1 MQPIKDNHGLFRDEK
16 TNAVLNYNQ
25 VEYDAYMEEKRRRLN
40 EKNELEKMR
49 SDIDDIKDSLK
60 LILDKLNS

>member
-16 TNAVLNYNQ
+16 TKAVLNCNE
-25 VEYDAYMEEKRRRLN
+25 VEYDAYMEEKKRRLN